1 MPSLPAASP
10 KQLASPPQCV
20 AIAGMLGALKRVFD
34 FGVSAALLIL
44 LLPLI
49 AVLAI
54 LIKCHDGGPI
64 FHRRR
69 VLGPKGEF
77 NAFKLRSVRVDADE
91 VLKNDPSL
99 RREFEVNFK
108 LKSDPRVTPLGRMLR
123 KASLDDLPQRWNVLI
138 GQMSLVGPRM
148 ISSAELQKFGDA
160 GWIFRCFK
168 PGITGYWQVQG
179 RQDVSYAQR
188 IEMDLFYV
196 SHWSLLLDFRILIK
210 TPIRVLRGAG
220 AY

>member
-1 MPSLPAASP
+1 MGASQT
-10 KQLASPPQCV
+10 QLDHPPQCLP
-20 AIAGMLGALKRVFD
+20 IAGTRGALKRLVD
-34 FGVSAALLIL
+34 LGVSAALLTL
-44 LLPLI
+44 LLPVI
-49 AVLAI
+49 AFLAI

-77 NAFKLRSVRVDADE
+77 NAFKLRSMRVDADE

-108 LKSDPRVTPLGRMLR
+108 LKNDPRVTPLGTMLR
-123 KASLDDLPQRWNVLI
+123 KTSLDELPQLWNVLT

-148 ISSAELQKFGDA
+148 ITSAELQKFGDA
-160 GWIFRCFK
+160 GWIFRSFK

-179 RQDVSYAQR
+179 RQEVSYNQR

-196 SHWSLLLDFRILIK
+196 SHWSLFLDFRILIK